1 MFDNIYIKS
10 ITYTQN
16 INLKRKEKNQVN
28 SSEHL
33 KPSLIIKPATYKIL
47 ALSSIK
53 NIKSK

>member
-28 SSEHL
+28 PSEYL
-33 KPSLIIKPATYKIL
+33 KPNLIIKPATYKIL